1 MDLTKILK
9 GKEGTKLYSPLFGQV
24 ILIDVTPK
32 NGWGQKFPIKA
43 SAYCSGQSRNV
54 WFTKEGYY
62 FDEYQNC
69 ECLLFPS
76 KENRDWNKFKSDLH
90 SGTPVMVSE
99 NLEGEWALR
108 YYAGGGYTYDGQEL
122 GDTSTSQWKFV
133 VPIYQFN
140 FKNKTFNAGD
150 NYGTAYI

>member
-24 ILIDVTPK
+24 ILIDVISN
-32 NGWGQKFPIKA
+32 NGLQRFPIKA
-43 SAYCSGQSRNV
+43 SAYSSGQSRNV

-62 FDEYQNC
+62 FEDYQDC

-76 KENRDWNKFKSDLH
+76 KGKRDWNKFKSDLI
-90 SGTPVMVSE
+90 SGTPVMVSQ
-99 NLEGEWALR
+99 NPEGEWELR
-108 YYAGGGYTYDGQEL
+108 YYAGGGYTYDGQKL
-122 GDTSTSQWKFV
+122 GNTSTSQWKFV
-133 VPIYQFN
+133 VPVCQFN
-140 FKNKTFNAGD
+140 FKNKTFNAED

>member
-24 ILIDVTPK
+24 ILIDVAPETAYGK
-32 NGWGQKFPIKA
+32 KFPIKA
-43 SAYCSGQSRNV
+43 SAYGSGESRNV

-62 FDEYQNC
+62 FEDYQDC

-76 KENRDWNKFKSDLH
+76 KGNRDWNNFKSDLLK
-90 SGTPVMVSE
+90 GTPVMV
-99 NLEGEWALR
+99 NDYLKGEWVLR
-108 YYAGGGYTYDGQEL
+108 YYAGNNCTYDGQKL
-122 GDTSTSQWKFV
+122 GDTSTSQWKFI
-133 VPIYQFN
+133 VPIYKFN
-140 FKNKTFNAGD
+140 FENRTFNKED

>member
-24 ILIDVTPK
+24 ILVDVITESDCK
-32 NGWGQKFPIKA
+32 RKFPIKVA
-43 SAYCSGQSRNV
+43 AYCSGLSRNA

-62 FDEYQNC
+62 LEDYQDC

-76 KENRDWNKFKSDLH
+76 KENRDWNKFKSDLPK
-90 SGTPVMVSE
+90 GTPVMVSQ
-99 NLEGEWALR
+99 NPEGEWELR

-133 VPIYQFN
+133 VPIHQFN
-140 FKNKTFNAGD
+140 FKNKTFNAED